1 MEAEARE
8 PVESGGGEPGAQAD
22 TGGTEPGPGAQG
34 DTGGTEPGPGAQGD
48 TGGAVP
54 GPGAQGDTGGAVPGP
69 GAQGDPGGAEPGP
82 GAQGDPG
89 GAEPGPGAQGDPGG
103 ADPGAQGDPG
113 GADPGAQGDPG
124 GAEPGPGAQADAG
137 QTEPDPGAQADTEG
151 SGAGQPLPAD
161 LDISAGSG
169 GEAALQAEGSKRLK
183 LFSAAMETTVEKLL
197 ETASFDRFAECFK
210 PVYKVQPQ
218 FMHSVY
224 KQLISQLQTS
234 IQEEVN
240 QISEDGLFE
249 RALPKLDQLERESE
263 ARTEPAW
270 RPTGC
275 PAVDLQ
281 KHLVPYLL
289 QQRDYLRL
297 KLKRA
302 KEENA
307 ALAQSVVQGRNRV
320 EALGRLRDQ
329 RCQRWQECTELCRQ
343 FQLDEQ

>member
-1 MEAEARE
+1 MKGARDILAGRMEAEARDS
-8 PVESGGGEPGAQAD
+8 VESGGGEPGAS
-22 TGGTEPGPGAQG
+22 EPGPG
-34 DTGGTEPGPGAQGD
+34 DQGD
-48 TGGAVP
+48 TGGAEP
-54 GPGAQGDTGGAVPGP
+54 GPAAQGDTRGAEVQADAGE
-69 GAQGDPGGAEPGP
+69 AEPGP
-82 GAQGDPG
+82 AVQADAGE
-89 GAEPGPGAQGDPGG
+89 AEPGPAV
-103 ADPGAQGDPG
+103 
-113 GADPGAQGDPG
+113 
-124 GAEPGPGAQADAG
+124 QADA
-137 QTEPDPGAQADTEG
+137 EG
-151 SGAGQPLPAD
+151 SGAGQLLPAD
-161 LDISAGSG
+161 LDISAGSE

-197 ETASFDRFAECFK
+197 EAASFDRFAECFK

-218 FMHSVY
+218 FTHSVY

-263 ARTEPAW
+263 ARSEPAW

-307 ALAQSVVQGRNRV
+307 ALAQSVIQGRNRV
-320 EALGRLRDQ
+320 EALGRLRDE